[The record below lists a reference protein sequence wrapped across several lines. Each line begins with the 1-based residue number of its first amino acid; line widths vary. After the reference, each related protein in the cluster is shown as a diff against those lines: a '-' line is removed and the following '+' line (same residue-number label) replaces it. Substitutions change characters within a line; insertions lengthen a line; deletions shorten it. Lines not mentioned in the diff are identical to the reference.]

1 MATNLEFR
9 TAEHNEKARRYCM
22 LTSII
27 QEVLTEVG
35 RATDMFSPMHS
46 PHEAEAV
53 IREEFDEYW
62 DEVKAHN
69 MFKKRDTRP
78 RQREE
83 LIQLAAMAVRAIY
96 DTIDVPARN
105 ANQVPTPSADPAS

>member
-1 MATNLEFR
+1 MSTV
-9 TAEHNEKARRYCM
+9 AEHNTKAVTAIM
-22 LTSII
+22 LAGIVQQI
-27 QEVLTEVG
+27 LREVT
-35 RATDMFSPMHS
+35 RANGMFPPMNS

-69 MFKKRDTRP
+69 MFKNRDTRP

-105 ANQVPTPSADPAS
+105 AQQVSTPGVDPAR

>member
-1 MATNLEFR
+1 MNLEYR
-9 TAEHNEKARRYCM
+9 NSDLMVA
-22 LTSII
+22 
-27 QEVLTEVG
+27 EVLDEVRKEVM
-35 RATDMFSPMHS
+35 RAVTMFKPMNS

-53 IREEFDEYW
+53 IREEFEEYW

-69 MFKKRDTRP
+69 TFKNRDTRP

-96 DTIDVPARN
+96 DTIDNAKDRN
-105 ANQVPTPSADPAS
+105 RIPVEVSNPNLDEAGKLAD